1 MLHSVTAHQA
11 SESAVPSGPT
21 RSEHDP
27 MPETAV
33 APADSGLSLKEL
45 ARQNGLSASG
55 RLPSLPEYT
64 RQLLA
69 YRHFIQAHASAKMT
83 SSLGNTKLGA
93 VWQVLTPVI
102 NAAVYFVIFG
112 LVLNTHRSMENFI
125 AYLCIGVFIFQFTQS
140 VVQSGTNAITGN
152 LGMIRAL
159 HFPRAS
165 LPLSAA
171 LVEIRNF
178 LVAMV
183 VLMAIVLAS
192 GEPVTLQWLLVVP
205 LVLLQS
211 FFNVGLG
218 MFMARYGSKVRDV
231 KQLIPFIMR
240 FWLYGSAVLYPVT
253 MFKNLVSGWQLQVI
267 EANPLLIF
275 IELGRHALLED
286 VVLANPPTVL
296 WIQATIWSLLV
307 GIGGYV
313 YFWRGEKGYG
323 RG

>member
-11 SESAVPSGPT
+11 SDSAVPSGPT

-33 APADSGLSLKEL
+33 APADTGLSLKEM

-64 RQLLA
+64 RQLVA

-83 SSLGNTKLGA
+83 SALGNTKLGA

-125 AYLCIGVFIFQFTQS
+125 AYLCIGVFVFQFTQS
-140 VVQSGTNAITGN
+140 VVQTGTNAITGN

-171 LVEIRNF
+171 VVEIRNF

-183 VLMAIVLAS
+183 VLMAIVLAT
-192 GEPVTLQWLLVVP
+192 GEPITLQWLLLVP

-253 MFKNLVSGWQLQVI
+253 MFENVLKGWQLQIV

-275 IELGRHALLED
+275 IELARHALLEN
-286 VVLANPPTVL
+286 VVLANPPAVL
-296 WIQATIWSLLV
+296 WIQATVWSLVV

>member
-1 MLHSVTAHQA
+1 
-11 SESAVPSGPT
+11 
-21 RSEHDP
+21 

-33 APADSGLSLKEL
+33 AETDAGLSLKEL
-45 ARQNGLSASG
+45 ARRNGLSASG

-64 RQLLA
+64 RQLWA
-69 YRHFIQAHASAKMT
+69 YRHFIRAHSSAKMT
-83 SSLGNTKLGA
+83 SALGNTKLGA

-102 NAAVYFVIFG
+102 NAAVYYVIFG
-112 LVLNTHRSMENFI
+112 VILQAHGDMDNFI
-125 AYLCIGVFIFQFTQS
+125 AYLCVGVFTFQFTQS
-140 VVQSGTNAITGN
+140 VVQSGTNAITSN
-152 LGMIRAL
+152 LGLIRAL

-178 LVAMV
+178 MVALV
-183 VLMAIVLAS
+183 VLSGIVLVTR
-192 GEPVTLQWLLVVP
+192 EPITAEWLIVPVV
-205 LVLLQS
+205 LVLHS

-218 MFMARYGSKVRDV
+218 LFMARYGSKVRDV

-253 MFKNLVSGWQLQVI
+253 RFENAGLSGWQLQVV
-267 EANPLLIF
+267 EANPLLVY
-275 IELGRHALLED
+275 IELMRHALLEGAPR
-286 VVLANPPTVL
+286 ANTPTVL
-296 WIQATIWSLLV
+296 WIEAVAWSLAV
-307 GIGGYV
+307 GIGGFV